1 LLLARIPQVRTE
13 MQLLAGIQRPIPTVQ
28 TSQHQNQEISYV
40 SLCLKT
46 VKLTLVLMKR
56 ADMTIFS
63 RHNFEMGPSKRRL
76 ALTCGLFMLIRASK
90 MNVSG
95 LVVEKALGSLEKL
108 DVLDLW
114 GLRQLVSGSWEFE
127 HVINILDNAVLL
139 KILTEWRLASKG
151 QARLNN
157 PLDFYISHLTKVP
170 AQKLPDQ
177 KKKSLKL
184 GDYEL
189 LAENFDEQEQDI
201 KYQQVFSDRLGY
213 LDKKRTF
220 CLFRAW
226 RLLFL
231 GRILRRKQALSRF
244 FGNSR
249 TKISLIKKRL
259 RTAGVLNKMNFEK
272 RLFHSW
278 LLKTKKMRY
287 IEGKAATMRC
297 FQEKKVIFDK
307 WRSKSKPKFLVG
319 KFLGKWRRRLSSS
332 KAGMGMSIEL
342 LKTRLKEACLQ
353 IWLRKLHLVR
363 SSEERL
369 VIYKRIAGDHV
380 KANVLFKFM
389 RLIRLQRQ
397 QEKRFIEWKEGIIR
411 RNIFKLMR
419 NRTRQLLIGRDHYCR
434 GLKYGALLAWRN
446 ALKELEYSKENR
458 SRLFIVWKKC
468 SLAKQGLKA
477 YFRSKLLNR
486 IASYHPS
493 NAIWDQL
500 SSVELRSFAEMNGLG
515 NVTKCFLHWKHRTR
529 RQRKLRTLQK
539 EFIDARNLKFFQ
551 KWHSEAI
558 IRSAHRRE
566 PSVLRLFFLQK
577 WRTNL
582 AHLRE
587 KDEARGV
594 RLADY
599 QVGREYILLYTAF
612 KQWEQLFEVKKIE
625 EHLCEQNLVVW
636 DMRKKE
642 FFMKKFRLEAL
653 IRIFKKF
660 DDQLLRKDYFERWQN
675 LTKQEEEERII
686 LISGKYFEQWR
697 RQLEISKARQVS
709 RTFAKRRLERCF
721 VKFKRVLKI
730 RGQFIDWANE
740 INELNLKKRFYN
752 AIVKKYRLKKN
763 SSSDENPFIYN
774 ITSSSDSID
783 KEEVVTTQPLISLSV
798 QNRIKVAEEELKL
811 TEWFGNGS
819 GPSAFDEISNDIFF
833 TPIKSVK

>member
-1 LLLARIPQVRTE
+1 
-13 MQLLAGIQRPIPTVQ
+13 MQLLAGIQRPVPTVQ
-28 TSQHQNQEISYV
+28 TSQHQNQDIDYV

-46 VKLTLVLMKR
+46 VKLTFVLMKR

-63 RHNFEMGPSKRRL
+63 RPNFEMGPSKRRL

-95 LVVEKALGSLEKL
+95 LVVEKALSSLEKL
-108 DVLDLW
+108 DMLGLW
-114 GLRQLVSGSWEFE
+114 GLGQLVTGGWEFE
-127 HVINILDNAVLL
+127 NVIGLLDYAVLL
-139 KILTEWRLASKG
+139 KILTEWRLAAKG
-151 QARLNN
+151 QARLNK
-157 PLDFYISHLTKVP
+157 PLDVYVSYLTKGTP
-170 AQKLPDQ
+170 QEPLND
-177 KKKSLKL
+177 KKKTFKL
-184 GDYEL
+184 SDYGL
-189 LAENFDEQEQDI
+189 LTENFDEQEEEI
-201 KYQQVFSDRLGY
+201 KSQQGFTERLRY
-213 LDKKRTF
+213 LNQKKTVS
-220 CLFRAW
+220 LLRAW

-231 GRILRRKQALSRF
+231 ERNIQRKQALSRLF
-244 FGNSR
+244 WNAR
-249 TKISLIKKRL
+249 TKISLFKKRL
-259 RTAGVLNKMNFEK
+259 RTAGVLNKMNSEK

-278 LLKTKKMRY
+278 LLKTKKIRY
-287 IEGKAATMRC
+287 IEEKAAIMRR
-297 FQEKKVIFDK
+297 FQEKKILFDK
-307 WRSKSKPKFLVG
+307 WRSKSKPKFILS
-319 KFLGKWRRRLSSS
+319 KFLSKWRQKLGSS

-353 IWLRKLHLVR
+353 IWMRKLYLVR
-363 SSEERL
+363 SSEEKL
-369 VIYKRIAGDHV
+369 AIYKRIAGDHV

-389 RLIRLQRQ
+389 RLIRLQKQ
-397 QEKRFIEWKEGIIR
+397 QEKRIIDWKEGLMKRKIL
-411 RNIFKLMR
+411 KLMR
-419 NRTRQLLIGRDHYCR
+419 NRTRQMSLGRDHYCR
-434 GLKYGALLAWRN
+434 GLRYGALLAWRN
-446 ALKELEYSKENR
+446 AMNEHEYSKENR
-458 SRLFIVWKKC
+458 SRLFIIWKKC
-468 SLAKQGLKA
+468 ALAKQALKI

-493 NAIWDQL
+493 SAIWEQL
-500 SSVELRSFAEMNGLG
+500 SSVELGSFAEMNGLG

-558 IRSAHRRE
+558 LRNAHRRE

-582 AHLRE
+582 VRLRE
-587 KDEARGV
+587 EEEARGV

-636 DMRKKE
+636 EMRKKE
-642 FFMKKFRLEAL
+642 FLMKKLRLEAL

-660 DDQLLRKDYFERWQN
+660 DDQLLRKDYFDRWQN

-709 RTFAKRRLERCF
+709 RAFAKRRLERCF

-730 RGQFIDWANE
+730 RGQFIEWA
-740 INELNLKKRFYN
+740 
-752 AIVKKYRLKKN
+752 
-763 SSSDENPFIYN
+763 S
-774 ITSSSDSID
+774 
-783 KEEVVTTQPLISLSV
+783 
-798 QNRIKVAEEELKL
+798 
-811 TEWFGNGS
+811 
-819 GPSAFDEISNDIFF
+819 
-833 TPIKSVK
+833 